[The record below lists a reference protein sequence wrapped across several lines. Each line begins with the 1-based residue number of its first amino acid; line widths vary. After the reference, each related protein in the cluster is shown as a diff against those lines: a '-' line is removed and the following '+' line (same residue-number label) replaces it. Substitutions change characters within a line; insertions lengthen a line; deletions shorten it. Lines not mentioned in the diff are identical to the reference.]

1 MRRNRPLSST
11 EKPSKTSTYY
21 HALYLANRFNLQD
34 VCHQHVFWAH
44 DFLRFLCHSF
54 PDFFTAYLPTS
65 HICSTCK
72 IIIKQEEACM
82 KLPLLL
88 IEMICPLMYKSRCFL
103 APRTSLKSFRCPEAT
118 TIHYTTTLLS
128 TIGERE
134 CVDCQIEIAPWR
146 SAWTWIPFQWFGT
159 IGCSKSEI
167 FEIDLQPQLDDHD
180 FPLIYELKPLVW

>member
-54 PDFFTAYLPTS
+54 PDFFTTYPS

-72 IIIKQEEACM
+72 IIIKQEGACM
-82 KLPLLL
+82 KLPPLL
-88 IEMICPLMYKSRCFL
+88 IEMICPLTYKSCCFL

-128 TIGERE
+128 TFGERMRRLPNWDRTMTK
-134 CVDCQIEIAPWR
+134 CLDVDPISVVWHHWLLQIRNFRNWFTATVGWPWFSTDLR
-146 SAWTWIPFQWFGT
+146 VKT
-159 IGCSKSEI
+159 IGMI
-167 FEIDLQPQLDDHD
+167 I
-180 FPLIYELKPLVW
+180 